1 MSSALNVATG
11 SDSPARHAVEVE
23 GLSVRR
29 GGRRVLDDLTLS
41 ISRGSLAGLIG
52 PSGSGKTTLM
62 RAIVGTQSAVSGRVA
77 VLGHDA
83 GDRALRRR
91 VGYVTQAPS
100 VYSDLPV
107 IRNLR
112 YFARILGAPAD
123 DAERVLELVGMT
135 VHARSRVD
143 SLSGGE
149 LNRVSLAVGL
159 LGRPEL
165 LVLDE
170 PTVGLDPVLRE
181 RLWRLFHEL
190 ADAGT
195 TLLVSSHVMDEAMR
209 CDRLLLLRD
218 GRLVAD
224 TTPDALLRDTATTD
238 PENAFL
244 TLIAQGDA
252 ASSSL
257 AGGDAR

>member
-1 MSSALNVATG
+1 MSWARNVAAG
-11 SDSPARHAVEVE
+11 SELPSHHAVEVE
-23 GLSVRR
+23 GLTVRR

-41 ISRGSLAGLIG
+41 ISAGSLAGLIG

-62 RAIVGTQSAVSGRVA
+62 RAIVGTQTAVGGRVT
-77 VLGHDA
+77 VLGHEA

-91 VGYVTQAPS
+91 IGYVTQSPS

-112 YFARILGAPAD
+112 YFARILSAPAD
-123 DAERVLELVGMT
+123 DAERVLDLVGMT
-135 VHARSRVD
+135 GHARTRVD

-181 RLWRLFHEL
+181 RLWSLFHDL
-190 ADAGT
+190 VDAGT

-218 GRLVAD
+218 GRLLAD
-224 TTPDALLRDTATTD
+224 TSPGALLHDTGSDD
-238 PENAFL
+238 PEKAFL
-244 TLIAQGDA
+244 TLIARGA
-252 ASSSL
+252 GASSGRT
-257 AGGDAR
+257 GGGSR